1 MKVDRKQLCLYAVT
15 DRRWLGN
22 STLAQ
27 QVELALEGGVTF
39 LQLREKDA
47 GPQEILEQARQLLPI
62 CRRFGVPLII
72 NDNVELALASGAD
85 GVHLGQGDMDP
96 RQARRLL
103 GPDRIIGVSAHN
115 PQEARLALEGGAD
128 YLGAGA
134 VFHTGTKTDA
144 GALPR
149 QTLEEI
155 CRSVDIPVVAI
166 GGITRENVLSL
177 TGSGVAGA
185 AVVSAIFAQPDVKE
199 AAREMAQLCRKVAGL
214 R

>member
-27 QVELALEGGVTF
+27 QVELAPGGRGH
-39 LQLREKDA
+39 LSPAA
-47 GPQEILEQARQLLPI
+47 GKGCRPQEILEQARQLLPI

-149 QTLEEI
+149 QALEEI
-155 CRSVDIPVVAI
+155 CRSVNIPVVAI

-177 TGSGVAGA
+177 AGSGVAGA
-185 AVVSAIFAQPDVKE
+185 AVVSAILPSP
-199 AAREMAQLCRKVAGL
+199 M
-214 R
+214 